1 MSDKVTS
8 VELAR
13 DRHVAHLAPALQ
25 AEKPIQKC
33 FVFCFLFFVFC
44 FLISI
49 LEQLKKIM
57 LRS

>member
-33 FVFCFLFFVFC
+33 FVFCFL
-44 FLISI
+44 ISI

>member
-33 FVFCFLFFVFC
+33 FVF
-44 FLISI
+44 LISI